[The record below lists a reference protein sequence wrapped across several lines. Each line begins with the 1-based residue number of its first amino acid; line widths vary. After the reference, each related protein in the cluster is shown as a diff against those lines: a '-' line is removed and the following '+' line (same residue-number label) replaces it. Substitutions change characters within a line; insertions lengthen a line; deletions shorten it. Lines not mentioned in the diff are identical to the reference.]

1 MSYIPLHHKYRPQ
14 SLAQL
19 VGQTPIAT
27 TLTNALNT
35 EQIAPAYLFCGPR
48 GTGKT
53 STARILAKSLNCG
66 SSEAPTS
73 NPCGQC
79 HSCRAI
85 ALGNSLDVLEL
96 DAASHSGV
104 EQIRE
109 IIEKAQFTPLN
120 RYKVFILDEAHAL
133 SSSAMQA
140 LLKTLEEPPSRVV
153 FILCTTEPQKLG
165 DTIVS
170 RCQRFN
176 FRPISSEALTE
187 HLRAIAASEPI
198 KITDEALERLAR
210 HSNGGLRDAQT
221 LLDQL
226 RLLGETV
233 TPQIIDDLVGAVSE
247 NSLLD
252 LLKAIANSHP
262 DVILAQLR
270 AIYGMGKE
278 PLSVLGNLLEFYTQ
292 AIVALSSPE
301 QLTTVSSE
309 VNQLLKDFSLD
320 TNTLLS
326 QLSHLRNCES
336 QVKFSRQP
344 RIMLEVAILGLL
356 TNPTTTPPNVATS
369 QVKSTAN
376 TETIWQQVISYQ
388 TPAFKALLSQQA
400 QLIAFDGQTAQIQVK
415 SHTLKPRVTNSVN
428 LIAIAFE
435 KVTQK
440 QVAVFV
446 I

>member
-19 VGQTPIAT
+19 VGQTPIAI
-27 TLTNALNT
+27 TLTNAINRQ
-35 EQIAPAYLFCGPR
+35 QITPAYLLCGPR

-53 STARILAKSLNCG
+53 STARILAKSLNCA
-66 SSEAPTS
+66 SSEIPTCD
-73 NPCGQC
+73 PCGQC

-109 IIEKAQFTPLN
+109 IIEKAQFTSLN
-120 RYKVFILDEAHAL
+120 RHKVFILDEAHAL

-140 LLKTLEEPPSRVV
+140 LLKTLEEPPSRVI

-165 DTIVS
+165 DTIIS

-176 FRPISSEALTE
+176 FRPISSEALTQ
-187 HLRAIAASEPI
+187 HLRVIAASEQI
-198 KITDEALERLAR
+198 EITDEAIALLAR

-233 TPQIIDDLVGAVSE
+233 TTNTINDLVGAVSE
-247 NSLLD
+247 QALWELLD
-252 LLKAIANSHP
+252 AIATTSP
-262 DVILAQLR
+262 DAVLKKLR
-270 AIYGMGKE
+270 AISQTGKE
-278 PLSVLGNLLEFYTQ
+278 PLSVLGNLLDFYTQ
-292 AIVALSSPE
+292 AIVAKSSPE
-301 QLTTVSSE
+301 QLTTVSLE
-309 VNQLLKDFSLD
+309 VSQSLKTLSLD
-320 TNTLLS
+320 QNTLLN
-326 QLSHLRNCES
+326 QLSHLRSCES

-344 RIMLEVAILGLL
+344 RMMLEVAVLELL
-356 TNPTTTPPNVATS
+356 TRSTTSSTVATS
-369 QVKSTAN
+369 QVQSTAN
-376 TETIWQQVISYQ
+376 LEILWQQVIDYQ
-388 TPAFKALLSQQA
+388 APALKALLSQQA
-400 QLIAFDGQTAQIQVK
+400 QLVTFDGQTAQIQVK
-415 SHTLKPRVTNSVN
+415 SSTLKPRVVNLVN
-428 LIAIAFE
+428 LIALAFE
-435 KVTQK
+435 KAIQK
-440 QVAVFV
+440 QVTVLV